1 MHRVNPI
8 TRGIWLSLLLSGSFG
23 SLAYAEEVTAPGKE
37 EASKSTALQT
47 VTVTAQRREETEQ
60 EIPTAISVIKG
71 ENLTA
76 EGARY
81 IGDVTTFTPNVS
93 AKNPD
98 GNARPRWIIRG
109 LGAGDTGAATVY
121 PVGIYADDVYLNAPV
136 AGGGPLFDLERIE
149 ILRGPQGTLY
159 GKNTTGGAV
168 NVISRKPTF
177 DTDGYATLGFGT
189 KNERIVD
196 TALGGALVDERIAA
210 RLALYSEE
218 RDGFSRNLTADQTYG
233 DENKKAARLQILA
246 KLNPDLEALW
256 KVHSRVFKGDGSNGA
271 LPTGSYYGGAYV
283 RPEGRKIQLNTNE
296 DIRLEHDGT
305 SLTLNY
311 DIGNYTLTSISA
323 VDWISQDTLL
333 DSDYAPY
340 DLNGYTDTRNNYRQY
355 SQEFRLASPQDELL
369 RWIVGSH
376 FFHEDLDSR
385 AQRTIPPGLLPNGA
399 SNQLGATNAV
409 YRDLDY
415 THNTDSYALFGNITY
430 DFTDKFSLTGGLRW
444 TLEKKDIDL
453 NLTQLVR
460 NPITGNLQP
469 QATAGSNGQSSLDKS
484 WDALTYDITPEYRI
498 NDNLRVFFRYAHGF
512 RSGGFNTGLSN
523 SLGQLTAVDPEYL
536 DSYEIG
542 LKSEWFDGRLHA
554 NANVFYYDYQDIQV
568 NVTTFNN
575 NITTSALTNGA
586 QGTVK
591 GAELTLEAQPIDNLH
606 LQAAL
611 AYLDTEYTD
620 FEDRNPSTGILVGD
634 YSGNAFARAPKSTVA
649 LGADYTILLSV
660 GGKVVVGGD
669 VSYRSREFFLANRQE
684 KADEKRM
691 SQEGYS
697 LVNARLSY
705 FTQDEKYSVTGFVN
719 NLTDK
724 RYQVHGRPNG
734 SAALDQFVIV
744 YGDPRTAGVSFTAR
758 Y

>member
-1 MHRVNPI
+1 MHRVNLI

-23 SLAYAEEVTAPGKE
+23 GLAQAEEIATPGE
-37 EASKSTALQT
+37 EGANKSTALKT

-60 EIPTAISVIKG
+60 EIPTAISVVKG

-81 IGDVTTFTPNVS
+81 IGDVTTFTPNAS

-121 PVGIYADDVYLNAPV
+121 PVGIYADDVYLNAPI

-168 NVISRKPTF
+168 NVISKKPGF

-196 TALGGALVDERIAA
+196 TAIGGALVDERIAA

-218 RDGFSRNLTADQTYG
+218 RDGFTKNLTADQSYG
-233 DENKKAARLQILA
+233 DENKKAARLQVLA

-256 KVHSRVFKGDGSNGA
+256 KVHTRVFKGDGSNGA

-283 RPEGRKIQLNTNE
+283 RPEGRYIQLNTNE
-296 DIRLEHDGT
+296 DNRLEHDGT

-311 DIGNYTLTSISA
+311 DIGDYKLTSISA
-323 VDWISQDTLL
+323 IDWIDQDTLL

-340 DLNGYTDTRNNYRQY
+340 DLNGYTDTSNSYRQY
-355 SQEFRLASPQDELL
+355 SQEFRLTSPQDELL
-369 RWIVGSH
+369 RWILGSH

-385 AQRTIPPGLLPNGA
+385 AQRIIPIGLLPNGA
-399 SNQLGATNAV
+399 SNQLGATNPV
-409 YRDLDY
+409 YRNLNYD
-415 THNTDSYALFGNITY
+415 HNTDSYALFGNLTY
-430 DFTDKFSLTGGLRW
+430 DFTEKFSLTGGLRW

-460 NPITGNLQP
+460 NAGTGALQP
-469 QATAGSNGQSSLDKS
+469 QATPGSNGSASLDKS
-484 WDALTYDITPEYRI
+484 WDAFTYDITPEYRF

-512 RSGGFNTGLSN
+512 RSGGFNTGLST
-523 SLGQLTAVDPEYL
+523 SLGQLTSVDPEYL
-536 DSYEIG
+536 DSYEFGI
-542 LKSEWFDGRLHA
+542 KSEWFDGRLHA
-554 NANVFYYDYQDIQV
+554 NANVFYYDYEDIQV

-591 GAELTLEAQPIDNLH
+591 GVELTLEAQPTENLH
-606 LQAAL
+606 LQTAL

-620 FEDRNPSTGILVGD
+620 FEDRNPTTGVLVGD
-634 YSGNAFARAPKSTVA
+634 YSGNAFARAPKRTA
-649 LGADYTILLSV
+649 AFGADYTIPLPAA
-660 GGKVVVGGD
+660 GKVVVGGD
-669 VSYRSREFFLANRQE
+669 VSFRSREFFLANRQQ

-691 SQEGYS
+691 SQDDYS
-697 LVNARLSY
+697 LVNAHLTY
-705 FTQDEKYSVTGFVN
+705 YTPDEKYSVTGFVN

-724 RYQVHGRPNG
+724 KYLVHGRPNG

>member
-8 TRGIWLSLLLSGSFG
+8 TRGIWLSLLLSGPLG
-23 SLAYAEEVTAPGKE
+23 GLAHAEDVATPSE
-37 EASKSTALQT
+37 EGASKSTALKT

-60 EIPTAISVIKG
+60 EIPTAISVVKG

-81 IGDVTTFTPNVS
+81 IGDVTTFTPNAS

-121 PVGIYADDVYLNAPV
+121 PVGIYADDVYLNAPI

-168 NVISRKPTF
+168 NVISKKPGF

-196 TALGGALVDERIAA
+196 TAIGGALVDERIAA

-218 RDGFSRNLTADQTYG
+218 RDGFTKNLSADQSYG
-233 DENKKAARLQILA
+233 DENKKAARLQVLA

-256 KVHSRVFKGDGSNGA
+256 KVHTRVFKGDGSNGA

-283 RPEGRKIQLNTNE
+283 RPEGRYIELNTNE
-296 DIRLEHDGT
+296 DNRLEHDGT
-305 SLTLNY
+305 SLTFNY
-311 DIGNYTLTSISA
+311 DIGDYKLTSISA
-323 VDWISQDTLL
+323 IDWIDQDTLL

-340 DLNGYTDTRNNYRQY
+340 DLNGYTDTSNSYRQY
-355 SQEFRLASPQDELL
+355 SQEFRLTSPQGELL
-369 RWIVGSH
+369 RWILGSH
-376 FFHEDLDSR
+376 FFHEDLDSS
-385 AQRTIPPGLLPNGA
+385 AQRTIPIGLLPNGS
-399 SNQLGATNAV
+399 SNQLGATNPV
-409 YRDLDY
+409 YRNLNYD
-415 THNTDSYALFGNITY
+415 HNTDSYALFGNVTY

-460 NPITGNLQP
+460 NAGTGELQP
-469 QATAGSNGQSSLDKS
+469 QATPGSNGSSSLDKS
-484 WDALTYDITPEYRI
+484 WDAFTYDITPEYRF
-498 NDNLRVFFRYAHGF
+498 NDNLRAFFRYAHGF
-512 RSGGFNTGLSN
+512 RSGGFNTGLSS
-523 SLGQLTAVDPEYL
+523 SLGQLTSVDPEYL
-536 DSYEIG
+536 DSYEFGI
-542 LKSEWFDGRLHA
+542 KSEWFDGRLHA
-554 NANVFYYDYQDIQV
+554 NANVFYYDYEDIQV

-591 GAELTLEAQPIDNLH
+591 GVELTLEAQPTENLH

-620 FEDRNPSTGILVGD
+620 FEDRNPTTGVLVGD
-634 YSGNAFARAPKSTVA
+634 YSGNAFARAPKRTA
-649 LGADYTILLSV
+649 AFGADYTIPLSAA
-660 GGKVVVGGD
+660 GKVVVGGD
-669 VSYRSREFFLANRQE
+669 VSFRSREFFLANRQE

-691 SQEGYS
+691 SQDDYS
-697 LVNARLSY
+697 LVNAHLTY
-705 FTQDEKYSVTGFVN
+705 YTPDEKYSVTGFVN

-724 RYQVHGRPNG
+724 KYLVHGRPNG

>member
-1 MHRVNPI
+1 MRHCVNPI
-8 TRGIWLSLLLSGSFG
+8 TRGIWLGILLSSTLG
-23 SLAYAEEVTAPGKE
+23 SLAQADENSQPDEQAAPL
-37 EASKSTALQT
+37 TALKT

-60 EIPTAISVIKG
+60 EIPTAISVVKG
-71 ENLTA
+71 ESLTTD
-76 EGARY
+76 GARY
-81 IGDVTTFTPNVS
+81 IGDVTTFTPNAS

-121 PVGIYADDVYLNAPV
+121 PVGIYADDVYLNAPI
-136 AGGGPLFDLERIE
+136 AGGGALFDLERIE

-168 NVISRKPTF
+168 NVISRKPDF
-177 DTDGYATLGFGT
+177 KTDGYATLGLGS

-196 TALGGALVDERIAA
+196 AALGGALVDERLAA

-218 RDGFSRNLTADQTYG
+218 RDGFTKNIVNGQSYG
-233 DENKKAARLQILA
+233 DENKKALRLQFLA
-246 KLNPDLEALW
+246 QLNPDLEALW
-256 KVHSRVFKGDGSNGA
+256 KIHSRAFKGDGSNGA
-271 LPTGSYYGGAYV
+271 LTTGTYYGAYT
-283 RPEGRKIQLNTNE
+283 RPEGRKIAINTDE

-311 DIGNYTLTSISA
+311 DIGDYKLTSISA
-323 VDWISQDTLL
+323 IDWIDQDTLL

-340 DLNGYTDTRNNYRQY
+340 DQNGYTDTSNGYRQY

-369 RWIVGSH
+369 RWILGAH
-376 FFHEDLDSR
+376 YFHEDLDSR
-385 AQRTIPPGLLPNGA
+385 AQRIIPQGLLPNGV
-399 SNQLGATNAV
+399 SNQTGAVV

-415 THNTDSYALFGNITY
+415 THTTDSYALFGNLTY
-430 DFTDKFSLTGGLRW
+430 DFTDKFSVTGGLRW
-444 TLEKKDIDL
+444 TLEEKDIDL
-453 NLTQLVR
+453 QLTQLVR
-460 NPITGNLQP
+460 NAGTGALQP
-469 QATAGSNGQSSLDKS
+469 QATLGSNGQQSLSES
-484 WDALTYDITPEYRI
+484 WDAFTYDVTPEYRI

-512 RSGGFNTGLSN
+512 RSGGFNTGLST

-536 DSYEIG
+536 DSYELG

-554 NANVFYYDYQDIQV
+554 NANLFYYDYEDIQV

-575 NITTSALTNGA
+575 GITTSALTNGA

-591 GAELTLEAQPIDNLH
+591 GVEFTLEAQPTERLH

-620 FEDRNPSTGILVGD
+620 FADRNPTTGALVGD
-634 YSGNAFARAPKSTVA
+634 YSGNAFARAPKHTAAV
-649 LGADYTILLSV
+649 GFDYSIPLSV
-660 GGKVVVGGD
+660 GGKVVVGAD
-669 VSYRSREFFLANRQE
+669 ASYRSREYFLANRQE

-691 SQEGYS
+691 SQEAYT

-705 FTQDEKYSVTGFVN
+705 FTQDEKYSVSTFVN

-724 RYQVHGRPNG
+724 KYLVHGRPNG
-734 SAALDQFVIV
+734 NAALDQFVIV
-744 YGDPRTAGVSFTAR
+744 YGDPRTVGVSFTAR